1 MDPFLGQI
9 QAFGFNFPPQGW
21 AFCDGQLISIAQNT
35 ALFALLGTTYGGNG
49 QTTFALPDLRGRS
62 IVHPGTGPGLPNVQ
76 QGEASGFVSATIL
89 TSNMPA
95 HTHAVSVGVN
105 TTPSEESNPTFK
117 LAASPNSFSE
127 DATPGAFLGGVTAG
141 NTGGGQPLGIR
152 NPYLGVFCSIALQG
166 IFPSRN

>member
-1 MDPFLGQI
+1 MDPFIGQI

-21 AFCDGQLISIAQNT
+21 SFCDGQLISIAQNT

-76 QGEASGFVSATIL
+76 QGESSGFVTATIL
-89 TSNMPA
+89 TTNMPA
-95 HTHAVSVGVN
+95 HTHAVAIGVN
-105 TTPSEESNPTFK
+105 TTPSEESNPTNK

-127 DATPGAFLGGVTAG
+127 DVTPGAFLGGVSAG
-141 NTGGGQPLGIR
+141 TTGGGQPFPIR
-152 NPYLGVFCSIALQG
+152 NPYLGIFCSIALQG